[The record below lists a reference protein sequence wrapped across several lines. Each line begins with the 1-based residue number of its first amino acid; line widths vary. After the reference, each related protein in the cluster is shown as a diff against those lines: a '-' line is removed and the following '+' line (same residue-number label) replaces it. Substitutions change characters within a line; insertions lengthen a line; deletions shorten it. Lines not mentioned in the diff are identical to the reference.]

1 MKVID
6 SDRYS
11 EAGIETMVFPGGE
24 PHVKVPRM
32 EEDVILIL
40 RLRSW
45 ADVGFAVLVIDAFER
60 QGRLRHCFVPYFPA
74 ARQDKTD
81 GRAALSLAVIG
92 RLFGTTPIR
101 VFDPHSV
108 KLLEHVNV
116 ARAYMPADLD
126 LPIKPDVVGIIAPD
140 EGARGRAVH
149 FRDRFYP
156 AAPMVLA
163 TKRRDPQT
171 GALSNYQLP
180 ALARAGRYII
190 VDDICDG
197 GGTFNLLAEAF
208 AGRAAELAGTC
219 LLDLF
224 VSHGIFSKG
233 LGAIAEGIGSITTT
247 DSWCRLPEDGRLRVL
262 PLAPIVE
269 ALSKE
274 QNQGEPRA

>member
-1 MKVID
+1 VKIID
-6 SDRYS
+6 SDRYG

-32 EEDVILIL
+32 QEDVTLFLKL
-40 RLRSW
+40 RNW
-45 ADVGFAVLVIDAFER
+45 TDVGFAVLVIDAFER
-60 QGRLRHCFVPYFPA
+60 QGRLRHTFIPYFPA

-81 GRAALSLAVIG
+81 GRAALSLAVNG
-92 RLFGTTPIR
+92 RLFGATPIR
-101 VFDPHSV
+101 VFDPHSA
-108 KLLEHVNV
+108 KLLEHLTV

-126 LPIKPDVVGIIAPD
+126 LPVKSDVVGIIAPD
-140 EGARGRAVH
+140 EGARSRAVH

-156 AAPMVLA
+156 GATLELA

-180 ALARAGRYII
+180 PLTRAGRYII

-208 AGRAAELAGTC
+208 TRRTAEIAGAC
-219 LLDLF
+219 VLDLF

-233 LGAIAEGIGSITTT
+233 LEAIAPVIGSITTT
-247 DSWCRLPEDGRLRVL
+247 DSWCRLSDDSRLRVL
-262 PLAPIVE
+262 PLAPILATLTE
-269 ALSKE
+269 E
-274 QNQGEPRA
+274 QIEGEPRA